1 MKSLLMLALILPF
14 AANAQ
19 SPSVRKSCD
28 ELKGEIA
35 TKIEKNGVKAY
46 TLEIVARDASTD
58 AKIVGSC
65 NGGEQR
71 IVYQRG
77 SLSRD
82 SSGERQVAAA
92 VR

>member
-19 SPSVRKSCD
+19 SPSTRKSCD
-28 ELKGEIA
+28 ELKGDIA
-35 TKIEKNGVKAY
+35 TKIEKNGVSAY
-46 TLEIVARDASTD
+46 SLEIVARDASTD

-71 IVYQRG
+71 IVYRRG
-77 SLSRD
+77 SLGTD
-82 SSGERQVAAA
+82 TSGERQVAAA
-92 VR
+92 LR

>member
-1 MKSLLMLALILPF
+1 MKSLLMLALIVPF

-19 SPSVRKSCD
+19 SPSARKSCD
-28 ELKGEIA
+28 ELKTEIA

-46 TLEIVARDASTD
+46 TLDIVSRDASTD

-65 NGGEQR
+65 NGGAQR
-71 IVYQRG
+71 IVYRRG
-77 SLSRD
+77 ELSSD
-82 SSGERQVAAA
+82 TGGERRVAAA

>member
-14 AANAQ
+14 AAHAQ
-19 SPSVRKSCD
+19 NPIARKSCD
-28 ELKGEIA
+28 ELKSEIA
-35 TKIEKNGVKAY
+35 TKIEKNGVNAY
-46 TLEIVARDASTD
+46 TLEIIAKETSTD

-77 SLSRD
+77 VLSSDALDGR
-82 SSGERQVAAA
+82 RVASAH
-92 VR
+92 R